1 MKPAS
6 ILLVE
11 DDATTAQATSTLLEL
26 GGHRVVW
33 SPSIEA
39 ACFQMLPPSIPFDL
53 LLLDLGLGV
62 DRGEDLVKYATKA
75 EIPLPPILIVS
86 AQLPERCSRVAR
98 EIKAAGVLSKPHSA
112 QELLQAIEQAIAP
125 NA

>member
-26 GGHRVVW
+26 GGHRVIW

-39 ACFQMLPPSIPFDL
+39 ACFQMQPPSTPFDL

-86 AQLPERCSRVAR
+86 AALPEHCSRVAR
-98 EIKAAGVLSKPHSA
+98 EIKAAGVLCKPHSA
-112 QELLQAIEQAIAP
+112 QELLQAIEQAIA
-125 NA
+125 AKA